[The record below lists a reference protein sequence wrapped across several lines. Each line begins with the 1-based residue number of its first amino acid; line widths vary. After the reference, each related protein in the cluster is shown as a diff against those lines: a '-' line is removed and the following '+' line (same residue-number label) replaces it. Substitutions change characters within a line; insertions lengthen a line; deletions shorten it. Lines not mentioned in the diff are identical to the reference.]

1 MFASKSTRLIKVF
14 SASLI
19 LCSPFISTAAHAQK
33 WKINLPKTQ
42 VNFEVSYL
50 KNSVIKGKFHKVE
63 GIINYDENNPQNTEV
78 NFTVYSDSIDTDLK
92 PRDYF
97 IRRKELLN
105 TKQYPTVKFVSTK
118 TRLINPRNG
127 YVTGNFTALG
137 LTRPM
142 TVKVTLTDANAKKTA
157 LNFEATG
164 LINRHDYGVTA
175 FPNIFGSTI
184 PITIS
189 GQLIPAK

>member
-1 MFASKSTRLIKVF
+1 MLSTISTRFNKVISIIF
-14 SASLI
+14 VVFL
-19 LCSPFISTAAHAQK
+19 PFITTVAHAEK
-33 WKINLPKTQ
+33 WKINPPKTQ

-63 GIINYDENNPQNTEV
+63 GIINYDENNPQNTVV

-118 TRLINPRNG
+118 TRLINPREG

-142 TVKVTLTDANAKKTA
+142 TVKVTLTNANAKKTA